1 MTRGRHSFR
10 APFRPGP
17 AGFSLVGCVPGSP
30 LAPPYWVDSEADPSS
45 IRRRGALLIR
55 VISYNLRKHKASGEL
70 VDLARDFEID
80 AVCLQECDTADLPET
95 IGGLHLADATKGN
108 RLGLAI
114 YYRKDR
120 FTAYDT
126 RTFALKKSMHDRIL
140 APAHERLIGT
150 HVVDKETEHDVV
162 IASFHA
168 APLTAS
174 NSLRRNQ
181 IHAAHAELLSMGSGL
196 RTLMV
201 GDFNYPFF
209 TKYLTEQMKD
219 AGYELSLSDRRT
231 YTRYKVFKGHFDF
244 ATSQGLDI
252 DNVETL
258 ARGASDHLP
267 ILVTAE
273 YGEDGAGGGTPSPAA
288 D

>member
-1 MTRGRHSFR
+1 ML
-10 APFRPGP
+10 P
-17 AGFSLVGCVPGSP
+17 
-30 LAPPYWVDSEADPSS
+30 
-45 IRRRGALLIR
+45 LIR
-55 VISYNLRKHKASGEL
+55 VISYNLRKHNASGEL

-80 AVCLQECDTADLPET
+80 ALCLQECDTDDLPET
-95 IGGLHLADATKGN
+95 IGDLHLADSTKGN

-126 RTFALKKSMHDRIL
+126 QTFALKKSLHDRVL
-140 APAHERLIGT
+140 SPAHERLIGT
-150 HVVDKETEHDVV
+150 RVTDNKTDHELV

-181 IHAAHAELLSMGSGL
+181 IRAAHAELLSMGGGL
-196 RTLMV
+196 MSLMV

-209 TKYLTEQMKD
+209 TKSLTAKMKD
-219 AGYELSLSDRRT
+219 AGYDLTMSDRRT

-244 ATSQGLDI
+244 ATSQGLEI
-252 DNVETL
+252 ESVETL
-258 ARGASDHLP
+258 PRGASDHLP
-267 ILVTAE
+267 ILISAE
-273 YGEDGAGGGTPSPAA
+273 YGQDSNGNGYGSAPEAS
-288 D
+288 